1 MTRTV
6 IISHSHPALRYGG
19 GEVAA
24 YRQFQH
30 MLAGGE
36 DVYFVGSTIGPE
48 DGARFFGPA
57 QRVLSFSDRDFCL
70 RGLGM
75 DAFVMEHP
83 RIETEDWLLDFLLAL
98 EADVYHFHHFWNI
111 GSGTL
116 RRLRAA
122 RPQAQ
127 MICTLHEMTAIC
139 ANHGQMV
146 KTSGELCHAASDVAC
161 AACLKRSPA
170 DFMLR
175 RARMAGMLDLF
186 DVLLSPSQF
195 MADRFESWGTAPGR
209 VGVIEN
215 GLDQDDPPP
224 VQSQADLFR
233 RSRRFAFFGQATP
246 TKGLDVLIRA
256 TQEIDAQMRAGV
268 ATPVTAPAPGKG
280 RTTPRAA
287 AAGPMAPISLEIYGV
302 TAEGFAALWP
312 DLTPPDWV
320 RFRGRYRPQDCIA
333 IMRRFGWIVIPSV
346 WWENSPVVIQEA
358 RAAGTPMIAS
368 DIGGM
373 AEKTAGWGVQFP
385 VGDPDALASAILSV
399 HDRPEILAHHIALIA
414 PPLDMA
420 GFMEE
425 WRVACRADAGFLARV
440 NPKEKA

>member
-30 MLAGGE
+30 LLGLGE
-36 DVYFVGSTIGPE
+36 DAYFVGSTIGPE
-48 DGARFFGPA
+48 DGARYFGPA
-57 QRVLSFSDRDFCL
+57 QRVLSFSERDFCL
-70 RGLGM
+70 RGMGM

-98 EADVYHFHHFWNI
+98 EGDVYHFHHFWNI
-111 GSGTL
+111 GAGTL

-146 KTSGELCHAASDVAC
+146 KTSGELCYAASEVAC
-161 AACLKRSPA
+161 AACLGRAPA
-170 DFMLR
+170 EFMLR
-175 RARMAGMLDLF
+175 RARMTEMLDLF

-195 MADRFESWGTAPGR
+195 MADRFQVWGTAPGR

-215 GLDQDDPPP
+215 GLDHLDPPP
-224 VQSQADLFR
+224 VQTAASLAL

-256 TQEIDAQMRAGV
+256 ATIIDEQMRLQA
-268 ATPVTAPAPGKG
+268 AAPVIPV
-280 RTTPRAA
+280 PRAGGKSGARNA
-287 AAGPMAPISLEIYGV
+287 APVQPGPAAPISLEIYGV
-302 TAEGFAALWP
+302 TAAGFATLWP
-312 DLTPPDWV
+312 DLTPPEWV

-333 IMRRFGWIVIPSV
+333 IMQRFGWIVIPSV

-385 VGDPDALASAILSV
+385 VGDPDALAAAILSV
-399 HDRPEILAHHIALIA
+399 QDRPEVLADHIARIE

-420 GFMEE
+420 GFTEE
-425 WRVACRADAGFLARV
+425 WRAACAQ
-440 NPKEKA
+440 